1 MNALKWLP
9 PPYNW
14 IAAAVVAVVLLIII
28 LTMGARIGAFLSDP
42 FGWKANAAA
51 HDKAGN
57 VIGQAGK
64 TASDASLKASG
75 EQAQRELGQQAT
87 EQEHRDEILKAPNAR
102 DGAGAAGDVGLAGL
116 CQRPSYRGHP
126 RCAGLPG
133 PHPASAPR

>member
-1 MNALKWLP
+1 MNPLKLIP

-14 IAAAVVAVVLLIII
+14 LAGLVAVLLVAVIIM
-28 LTMGARIGAFLSDP
+28 TMGAKIGAFISDP
-42 FGWKANAAA
+42 FGWKASAAA

-64 TASDASLKASG
+64 TASDASMKATG
-75 EQAQRELGQQAT
+75 EQARRELGQQAT

-116 CQRPSYRGHP
+116 CQRASYRDHP
-126 RCAGLPG
+126 RCAGLRRPDTS
-133 PHPASAPR
+133 PAPR